1 MLAIRFSWIMNYKK
15 IVKPLSGIT
24 LFVLILFVI
33 NEIVKLFEGDGDIK
47 DVIGLICVIIFLFV
61 ILPFFGK
68 KKP

>member
-1 MLAIRFSWIMNYKK
+1 MDYKK

-47 DVIGLICVIIFLFV
+47 DVIGLICIIIFLFV
-61 ILPFFGK
+61 ILPFFSK
-68 KKP
+68 KTPKSTDI

>member
-1 MLAIRFSWIMNYKK
+1 MNYKK

-47 DVIGLICVIIFLFV
+47 DVIGLICIIIFLFV

-68 KKP
+68 KNLKL